1 MIRLVLLI
9 IPLSSC
15 QLHVLW
21 RHYIPSMICWNPIPF
36 VFFCIWFPYL
46 IKPDKHQ
53 GLIHPCFFLCNKIL
67 RCFDIFDSSISFTSK
82 FIVGGNV
89 NPSAATV
96 RTALTC
102 LFSEPEVQIV
112 TDFWPFCTND
122 FLGTVSKILGFCLYY
137 LSGEVDTFL
146 SLKLPFAIFN
156 KFLFFHLM
164 IALQKL

>member
-21 RHYIPSMICWNPIPF
+21 RHYIPSTICWNPIPF

-53 GLIHPCFFLCNKIL
+53 GLIHPCFFLCNNNKTL
-67 RCFDIFDSSISFTSK
+67 RCFNIFDSLISFTSK
-82 FIVGGNV
+82 FIIGGNI

-96 RTALTC
+96 RATVTC
-102 LFSEPEVQIV
+102 LFSELEVQIV
-112 TDFWPFCTND
+112 TDFWPSCTND
-122 FLGTVSKILGFCLYY
+122 FSGTLSKNTGVLSILLIRGSGY
-137 LSGEVDTFL
+137 LPVFKASVCYF
-146 SLKLPFAIFN
+146 
-156 KFLFFHLM
+156 
-164 IALQKL
+164 